1 MKKQLFVIFLALLAT
16 SAMAQSAFEGF
27 YGQISTGYE
36 SNQASNLNSTIE
48 HTDPSYQGFI
58 ITGSNQNFGGVPVI
72 AGLGYNFSVTSNWL
86 LGIGVDYSAFNQKS
100 STFSQQYLNHVA
112 LFSGNQ
118 LTVSNRFNI
127 FLAPGYAIDKDKL
140 VYLKAGYS
148 SVSLKEAF
156 PNLYTSGGSGPL
168 PYASQTQTLSG
179 YIIGLGYKQMIKDG
193 FYGFAEANYMA
204 YSQKTFSSY
213 YDGFNF
219 GPNPSYLSNSP
230 NLSSYQALV
239 GIGYKF

>member
-1 MKKQLFVIFLALLAT
+1 MKKLLFGSAMILLAT
-16 SAMAQSAFEGF
+16 SAMAQSAFHGF
-27 YGQISTGYE
+27 YGQIATGYE
-36 SNQASNLNSTIE
+36 GNQASNLNSTLE
-48 HTDPSYQGFI
+48 HTDPSFQGFI
-58 ITGSNQNFGGVPVI
+58 TTGSNQNFGGIPLVV
-72 AGLGYNFSVTSNWL
+72 GLGYNFSVTPIWL
-86 LGIGVDYSAFNQKS
+86 LGIGVDYSALNQKS
-100 STFSQQYLNHVA
+100 STFSQQYLTA

-118 LTVSNRFNI
+118 LTVSNRFNV
-127 FLAPGYAIDKDKL
+127 FLAPGYVIDKDKL
-140 VYLKAGYS
+140 VYVKAGYS
-148 SVSLKEAF
+148 SVSLKESF

-239 GIGYKF
+239 GVGYKF